1 MRNNPLDDIVRCNI
15 EISSPG
21 SSDATFNSILLVV
34 PGPAE
39 AGAQA
44 ISGTTAISKADE
56 LLDYGFTTESPAYL
70 AATVAFSQNP
80 TPGSLYFIVRT
91 STAAG
96 EGEDADTAYEAIA
109 DVLAR
114 ANREASFYGIHLTGF
129 KDGADVREA
138 ISWTEANEKIFAF
151 EYDDIDSCPAKNFS
165 YYRSFGEFSGLADG
179 YPEKEQPVENR
190 YAALAVMAKCFGYA
204 PGTET
209 WNLKETAAIVP
220 SRLSTAQKKSLE
232 ENNINRFLRYAGTN
246 CFIGGTMLSGEWI
259 DVIRFRDWLK
269 NELQARVFNAIK
281 ANRKIPFTDGGIGLI
296 EGVMDATLKDGQDIG
311 GIAPT
316 EYDADGNPVYGYT
329 VTVPRASD
337 LTEAERKSRKLT
349 GCRWTARLAGAIHAV
364 EISGN
369 LTF

>member
-1 MRNNPLDDIVRCNI
+1 MRSNPLDDIVKCNI

-21 SSDATFNSILLVV
+21 SSDATFDTILLVV
-34 PGPAE
+34 PGPAA
-39 AGAQA
+39 AGTQA
-44 ISGTTAISKADE
+44 IFGTTAISKADE

-70 AATVAFSQNP
+70 AATAAFSQNP
-80 TPGSLYFIVRT
+80 APGSLYFIVRT
-91 STAAG
+91 STTTG
-96 EGEDADTAYEAIA
+96 DGEDAVTTYEAIA

-114 ANREASFYGIHLTGF
+114 ANREVSFYGIHLTSF
-129 KDGADVREA
+129 KDEADVRAA

-151 EYDDIDSCPAKNFS
+151 EYTDIDACPVQNFS

-179 YPEKEQPVENR
+179 YPANEQPVENQ
-190 YAALAVMAKCFGYA
+190 YAALAIMAKCFGYD

-209 WNLKETAAIVP
+209 WNLKETATIVP
-220 SRLSTAQKKSLE
+220 SKLSTAQKKSLE
-232 ENNINRFLRYAGTN
+232 EKRINRFLRYAGTN
-246 CFIGGTMLSGEWI
+246 CFIGGNMLSGEWI

-269 NELQARVFNAIK
+269 NELQIRVFNSLK
-281 ANRKIPFTDGGIGLI
+281 VNRKVPITDGGIGLI

-316 EYDADGNPVYGYT
+316 EYDADDNPIYGYT
-329 VTVPRASD
+329 VIVPRASD

-349 GCRWTARLAGAIHAV
+349 GCKWTARLAGAIHAV